1 MAQLMDKSMNGKSEN
16 SYSFTVASSPDEL
29 VPKVMTGEIDIAAL
43 PTNVASTL
51 WSKTEG
57 KVEMLAVNT
66 LGVLYM
72 LENGDSV
79 NSVADLKGKTI
90 YTSGQGANPN
100 ISCGIY

>member
-1 MAQLMDKSMNGKSEN
+1 M
-16 SYSFTVASSPDEL
+16 ASSPDEL

-90 YTSGQGANPN
+90 YTSGRARTPN